1 MAVSFIGGGNRS
13 TQGNFGCRWVRNEI
27 LNDIFI
33 VILIFDTTGVD
44 LVVCYGV
51 ISDNLAVAYAVFKV
65 FFQL

>member
-1 MAVSFIGGGNRS
+1 M
-13 TQGNFGCRWVRNEI
+13 RNEI

-44 LVVCYGV
+44 LVVRYGV